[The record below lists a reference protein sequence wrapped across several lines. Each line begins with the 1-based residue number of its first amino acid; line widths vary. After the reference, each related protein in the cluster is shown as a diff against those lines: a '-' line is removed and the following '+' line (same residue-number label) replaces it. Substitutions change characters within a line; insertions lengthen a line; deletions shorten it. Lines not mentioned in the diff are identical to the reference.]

1 MNIWEKLGTLDRRW
15 VYLAVGIM
23 VIIPLFVPLK
33 LPIGITPEARALYN
47 SVEAL
52 PDSSVVLLT
61 FDYYASTVA
70 ESQPISVAALHHLFR
85 KNMKIVTMTT
95 IPLGGPTIAQNVMAE
110 MAEMYGK
117 SYGTDYVNLGYKANY
132 TAVLKGMG
140 IAIENIYPTDQ
151 HGTPLDQL
159 PLMQKVKN
167 YADIDY
173 IFVVAD
179 NAILDYWVSIVNAQY
194 GKPIG
199 AGTTAVMA
207 PKFYSFVQS
216 GQMAGLLGGMKGA
229 AEYELLVG
237 KPDKAILGMNSQSL
251 VHLLIIA
258 FVIVGNIAL
267 FTSGRRQRID
277 V

>member
-1 MNIWEKLGTLDRRW
+1 MNIWAKLGTIDRRW
-15 VYLAVGIM
+15 VYLAVGIT

-33 LPIGITPEARALYN
+33 LPIGITPEAQELYD

-52 PDSSVVLLT
+52 PDSSIVLLT

-70 ESQPISVAALHHLFR
+70 ETQPMSVAALHQLFR
-85 KNMKIVTMTT
+85 KNMKIITMTT
-95 IPLGGPTIAQNVMAE
+95 IPLGGPTIAQNVMRD
-110 MAEMYGK
+110 MAAKYGK
-117 SYGTDYVNLGYKANY
+117 KYGIDYVNLGYKANY

-151 HGTPLDQL
+151 HGTPLNQL
-159 PLMQKVKN
+159 PLMQNVKN
-167 YADIDY
+167 YDDIDY

-216 GQMAGLLGGMKGA
+216 GQMTGLLGGMKGA
-229 AEYELLVG
+229 AEYEILVG
-237 KPDKAILGMNSQSL
+237 EPDKAVLGMNSQSL

-267 FTSGRRQRID
+267 FTSGRKSKIN

>member
-1 MNIWEKLGTLDRRW
+1 VNIWAKLGTIDRRW
-15 VYLAVGIM
+15 VYLAVGIT

-33 LPIGITPEARALYN
+33 LPIGITPEAQELYD

-52 PDSSVVLLT
+52 PDSSIVLLT

-70 ESQPISVAALHHLFR
+70 ETQPMSVAALHQLFR
-85 KNMKIVTMTT
+85 KNMKIITMTT
-95 IPLGGPTIAQNVMAE
+95 IPLGGPTIAQNVMRD
-110 MAEMYGK
+110 MAAKYGK
-117 SYGTDYVNLGYKANY
+117 KYGIDYVNLGYKANY

-151 HGTPLDQL
+151 HGTPLNQL
-159 PLMQKVKN
+159 PLMQNVKN
-167 YADIDY
+167 YDDIDY

-216 GQMAGLLGGMKGA
+216 GQMTGLLGGMKGA
-229 AEYELLVG
+229 AEYEILVG
-237 KPDKAILGMNSQSL
+237 EPDKAVLGMNSQSL

-267 FTSGRRQRID
+267 FTSGRKSKIN